1 MKEKSVPMLRWIIER
16 EAGAKF
22 AFETLDEAKRWTTAN
37 GFDTGTIRRLQPDE
51 AVPIRKCLRDTT
63 NWIISVSPMTH
74 EFEDDQRDAITRDR
88 IRNAMRNW

>member
-37 GFDTGTIRRLQPDE
+37 GFDTGTTTTPPATTQPSTE
-51 AVPIRKCLRDTT
+51 RGLP
-63 NWIISVSPMTH
+63 
-74 EFEDDQRDAITRDR
+74 
-88 IRNAMRNW
+88 